1 MVLLDVMKYANFVR
15 DVTITMLNEGK
26 RSAEVC
32 PKPEVFS
39 TLCGSLLFECS
50 YLVDLKKVD

>member
-1 MVLLDVMKYANFVR
+1 MLLLDVMKYANFVG

-32 PKPEVFS
+32 PKPEVFFVVPMFVPRG
-39 TLCGSLLFECS
+39 LE
-50 YLVDLKKVD
+50 K